1 MKVHFKKIL
10 HIDKPDMNAQQV
22 SDSLGKKL
30 QFILERDRLIGDAP
44 QIKQDIQQAVSTS
57 SANACEASKEG
68 WGMKWMI
75 ALVLLIAV
83 IGLSYYLLNY

>member
-1 MKVHFKKIL
+1 
-10 HIDKPDMNAQQV
+10 MNAQQV

-30 QFILERDRLIGDAP
+30 QFILERDRLIGAP
-44 QIKQDIQQAVSTS
+44 QIKQDIQQAVSTP
-57 SANACEASKEG
+57 SANACETSKEG